1 MSDPEILA
9 EIVACLRET
18 KLFRG
23 LGEEALRA
31 LAGLVEPVTYPEHS
45 IVLNE
50 GEPSD
55 SLFLLV
61 RGAAEVVKGLG
72 MERETVLAVVKEN
85 NAFGEMALVSDEPRS
100 ASIRMAQETDACWL
114 PVAAIEQWSV
124 VHLLDSNRM
133 LENLGL
139 ILAERLRSTD
149 LAFAARG

>member
-1 MSDPEILA
+1 MSDPEPQA
-9 EIVACLRET
+9 EIVACLKET

-23 LGEEALRA
+23 LGQEALRA

-45 IVLNE
+45 IVLSE
-50 GEPSD
+50 GAPSD
-55 SLFLLV
+55 SLFVLV
-61 RGAAEVVKGLG
+61 RGGAEVVKGVG
-72 MERETVLAVVKEN
+72 TDRETVLAVVKEN
-85 NAFGEMALVSDEPRS
+85 SAFGEMALVSDEPRS
-100 ASIRMAQETDACWL
+100 ASIRIAKETDACWI

-124 VHLLDSNRM
+124 VYLLDSNLM